1 MKAVKPRSSGL
12 PSKRQVAPS
21 LLDAARAILVSE
33 GLPGLSVRRVAEQAG
48 CTTMAVYTQF
58 AGKPGIVAA
67 LYDEVFERL
76 AEAQAAVP
84 AGLAPHD
91 RICALCHTYRVTA
104 HRFPHHYALM
114 LGRFSGEFTPAEAS
128 AERALATLKTLED
141 AAAAALLAARQ
152 AGDQRRIA
160 TEAQRAAHVL
170 FALCHGWVS
179 LELAG
184 VLPDSGDE
192 GAQRLDAAV
201 RDCVT
206 ALLGSASPH
215 KRGPSLPKAA
225 VKSLPVYR
233 RSR

>member
-1 MKAVKPRSSGL
+1 MKTVKLRSGDPS
-12 PSKRQVAPS
+12 SKRQVAPS
-21 LLDAARAILVSE
+21 LLDAARAILVAE

-67 LYDEVFERL
+67 LYDEGFERL
-76 AEAQAAVP
+76 AQAQAAVP

-91 RICALCHTYRVTA
+91 RICALCHAYRVTA
-104 HRFPHHYALM
+104 HRFPQHYALM
-114 LGRFSGEFTPAEAS
+114 LGRFSGEFTPPEAS

-141 AAAAALLAARQ
+141 AAAAALVASGKP
-152 AGDQRRIA
+152 GDQGRIA

-184 VLPDSGDE
+184 VLPDNGEE
-192 GAQRLDAAV
+192 GSRRLDVAV
-201 RDCVT
+201 GDYVT
-206 ALLGSASPH
+206 ALLASAS
-215 KRGPSLPKAA
+215 
-225 VKSLPVYR
+225 R
-233 RSR
+233 RKKDSSSMSRATGR